1 MTDLVLPAAV
11 PMETYIDDTVAVLSE
26 VLEDTPADV
35 LGGFDFTAQGVWA
48 FARPGSPPLKLDQS
62 LDDAG
67 VVDGSLL
74 TLVSVSRTERYR
86 PLVEDVIDAI
96 AVLDESPEFDRTAL
110 NRFVGAAIPLLT
122 APVIGMAM
130 RAWWETGRSLWWP
143 LAIGIL
149 GIAVLVGSFVA
160 NRFYQSGHLAE
171 CLLVTTYLLIA
182 TAAALAVPL
191 PRGVNSLGA
200 PQVAGAATAVLFLT
214 LMTRGGPR
222 KRHELASFAVI
233 TAIAVIAAAAAFGY
247 GYQDW
252 VPAGGIAF
260 GLFIV
265 TNAAKLTVAVARIA
279 LPPIPVPGETVDN
292 EELLDPV
299 ATPEATSEETPTWQA
314 IIASVP
320 ASAVRLTER
329 SKLAKQLLIGYVTS
343 GTLILAAGAIAV
355 VVRGH
360 FFVHSLVVAGLITT
374 VCGFRSRLY
383 AERWCAWALLAATVA
398 IPTGLTAKLIIWYLH
413 YAWLLLSVYL
423 TVALVALVVVGSMA
437 HVRRVSPVVKRTL
450 ELIDGAMIAAIIPM
464 LLWIT
469 GVYDTVRNI
478 RFRAGSADWR
488 FLTEHRGHGAGLHT
502 FGARQIAA
510 IERVARPVK
519 FARWGTRIGDPAM
532 AEPLAV
538 DPTGLSAAAAKLAG
552 LVFPQPPAPIA
563 VSGTDSVVAAINET
577 MPSIESLVSDG
588 LPGVKAALT
597 RTASNM
603 NAAADVYAKTD
614 QSLGTSLSQYAFGSS
629 GEGLAGVASVGGQP
643 SQATQLLSTPVSQVT
658 TQLGETAAELAPRV
672 VATVPQLVQLA
683 PHAVQMSQN
692 ASPIAQTI
700 SQTAQQAAQSAQGGS
715 GPMPAQLASAEK
727 PATEQAEPVHEVT
740 NDDQGD
746 QGDVQPA
753 EVVAAARDE
762 GAGASPGQQPGGG
775 VPAQAMD
782 TGAGARPAASPLAA
796 PVDPSTP
803 APSTTTTL

>member
-398 IPTGLTAKLIIWYLH
+398 IPTGLTAKLIIWYPH

-423 TVALVALVVVGSMA
+423 TVAWLRSWWSGRWLTS
-437 HVRRVSPVVKRTL
+437 
-450 ELIDGAMIAAIIPM
+450 GA
-464 LLWIT
+464 
-469 GVYDTVRNI
+469 
-478 RFRAGSADWR
+478 F
-488 FLTEHRGHGAGLHT
+488 HR
-502 FGARQIAA
+502 
-510 IERVARPVK
+510 
-519 FARWGTRIGDPAM
+519 
-532 AEPLAV
+532 
-538 DPTGLSAAAAKLAG
+538 S
-552 LVFPQPPAPIA
+552 
-563 VSGTDSVVAAINET
+563 
-577 MPSIESLVSDG
+577 
-588 LPGVKAALT
+588 
-597 RTASNM
+597 
-603 NAAADVYAKTD
+603 
-614 QSLGTSLSQYAFGSS
+614 
-629 GEGLAGVASVGGQP
+629 
-643 SQATQLLSTPVSQVT
+643 
-658 TQLGETAAELAPRV
+658 
-672 VATVPQLVQLA
+672 
-683 PHAVQMSQN
+683 
-692 ASPIAQTI
+692 
-700 SQTAQQAAQSAQGGS
+700 
-715 GPMPAQLASAEK
+715 
-727 PATEQAEPVHEVT
+727 
-740 NDDQGD
+740 
-746 QGDVQPA
+746 
-753 EVVAAARDE
+753 
-762 GAGASPGQQPGGG
+762 
-775 VPAQAMD
+775 
-782 TGAGARPAASPLAA
+782 
-796 PVDPSTP
+796 
-803 APSTTTTL
+803 